1 MSDID
6 IAIVTN
12 ISRSKLFKNKSY
24 DDFTTRLYSKSLEQD
39 YDILFFESQKDLKSS
54 NDLVCKEILQK
65 GQLLYKR
72 EFSHV

>member
-1 MSDID
+1 LSDID

-39 YDILFFESQKDLKSS
+39 YDILFFESQEDLKSS

-72 EFSHV
+72 EYSNV